1 MQKHIKSAIIVASF
15 LISFSNLKITTNIN
29 SLRFVCKRI

>member
-15 LISFSNLKITTNIN
+15 LISFSNLKKTTNIN
-29 SLRFVCKRI
+29 SLLFVCKRI